1 MTEITSNRKFILFVL
16 LVILLPVFFIL
27 NLTTGV
33 VELSPTTIWKVLFR
47 NDQSD
52 ILAYN
57 VVFNIRLP
65 QTITALLAG
74 IGLSIGGLQMQT
86 LFRNPL
92 AEPSI
97 LGISS
102 GASLGVALLTLASG
116 SLLGV
121 PSKLGNFS
129 DISLSLAAFTGAIGT
144 LMIIL
149 GFSTLVRNHVSL
161 LITGLML
168 GYLISALVGV
178 LQFFSYKDELQAYV
192 MWGFGNFSGV
202 GWRRLPLFT
211 ILILAGTLFSFIL
224 VKPMN
229 GWLLGENYAKNLGVN
244 IPVTRLGLILCTGL
258 LTAVVT
264 AFTGPIAF
272 IGLAVPHL
280 CRGLFRT
287 WDHKALMPAV
297 ILTGSILALVCNLI
311 VRLPWFDNA
320 LPVNAVTAIIGAP
333 VVIWVI
339 IRQKSLTSS
348 NVTD

>member
-1 MTEITSNRKFILFVL
+1 MTEITSNRKIILFIL

-33 VELSPTTIWKVLFR
+33 VELSPTTMWKVLFR

-65 QTITALLAG
+65 QTITAMLAG

-116 SLLGV
+116 SLLGL

-144 LMIIL
+144 MMIIL

-202 GWRRLPLFT
+202 GWRRLPVFT
-211 ILILAGTLFSFIL
+211 LLILAGTLFSFVL

-244 IPVTRLGLILCTGL
+244 IQVTRLGLILCTGL

-339 IRQKSLTSS
+339 IRQKSFTFN